1 MIAMSGAMG
10 APAIGISFGVQQ
22 NIVNQHSRTHA
33 RAAGTPQPSWL
44 TTAQTG
50 QQHLNAAPG
59 GSLSAPP
66 GVAAGGRVS
75 AILQCVENFGTIGA
89 NVEH

>member
-10 APAIGISFGVQQ
+10 APIGISFGVQQ

-75 AILQCVENFGTIGA
+75 AILQVRRKFWN
-89 NVEH
+89 NRHVEH